1 MTKTLL
7 TKIVIGVLA
16 TGTVGTVGLVVASKI
31 PATAETIKSIP
42 VVGQYIDVVTF
53 NKGLSDEEFAELK
66 YLKQHD
72 FTSDE
77 EYKLLQNAYIEYNN
91 ELQSKFDAEISKMR
105 DEFYPRIKSSTI
117 NSDKP
122 FPTEAEQEAFEKK
135 IRLLQEEQ
143 EQQRISDTKLK
154 ELDEA
159 RQKYAD
165 EYRNRITELTLR
177 ANAEQI
183 KELKRLEIN
192 TTKKD
197 EEINQEEQRN
207 YDEIREEILKQYE
220 Q

>member
-16 TGTVGTVGLVVASKI
+16 TGTVGTVSLVVASKN
-31 PATAETIKSIP
+31 PATAEKVKSIP
-42 VVGQYIDVVTF
+42 IVGQYVDVVTF

-105 DEFYPRIKSSTI
+105 DEFYPRIKSSII
-117 NSDKP
+117 NNDKP

-135 IRLLQEEQ
+135 ISSLREEQ
-143 EQQRISDTKLK
+143 EQQRRSDTKLK

-159 RQKYAD
+159 RQKYAN
-165 EYRNRITELTLR
+165 EYRNRIIELTSR
-177 ANAEQI
+177 ANAEQV
-183 KELKRLEIN
+183 KELKQLETN
-192 TTKKD
+192 KTKED
-197 EEINQEEQRN
+197 EQRNQEEQRK
-207 YDEIREEILKQYE
+207 YEEIKKEMLKQYE